1 MSNNRRKTNFI
12 VQGTILAAASI
23 IVRIIGLLYRI
34 PLTNIIGDEGMGY
47 YSYAFEPYSVMLL
60 LSFYGLPTA
69 VSKLVATRNGEGKYK
84 NSYRV
89 FQSAM
94 LLAIIVGIITGSF
107 TFFGAEFIAGTLNS
121 QPMSAL
127 ALKVL
132 GPTLF
137 VLSIMGILRGY
148 FQGMGTMIPT
158 AISQII
164 EQIVN
169 AILSIAAA
177 LYLFN
182 YGSMVDSVLST
193 ESYAEA
199 YGASGGTFGTLMGA
213 VAGLLFLILVFVAYK
228 GLLRKQMRR
237 DRTRI
242 KESYSHITKLLLIT
256 AAPIILSSII
266 FNIGT
271 TLDGAIF
278 SSILST
284 KEGYTSDLIAS
295 LWGIFTNKY
304 KVLITLPIAI
314 NTALS
319 VAIVPNFSETMAS
332 GNKGRLVSKVH
343 YALRFAMLVAIPSAV
358 GLSVL
363 AEPIIKLLFTEYSM
377 VDVNLLRYGTLA
389 VVVYSLSTIT
399 NAILQGINQ
408 MKLPVIHA
416 AISLVAHL
424 IILVILIGVFN
435 TGIYGVT
442 AAYILF
448 AVFICILNARAIRKY
463 LSYKQE
469 ILRTFVLPTLSSLIM
484 GIGVYAIYAALF
496 SFTKSNIL
504 CTSISVLAGGIIYV
518 VLLLLFKCV
527 QEEDL
532 YSVPKGDKIVSIAK
546 KLHLL

>member
-1 MSNNRRKTNFI
+1 MIRSRKSNFI

-34 PLTNIIGDEGMGY
+34 PLTNILGDEGMGY
-47 YSYAFEPYSVMLL
+47 YSFAFEPYSVMLL
-60 LSFYGLPTA
+60 LSYYGLPTA
-69 VSKLVATRNGEGKYK
+69 VSKLVAARNGEGKYK

-94 LLAIIVGIITGSF
+94 LLAVIIGILTGSF
-107 TFFGAEFIAGTLNS
+107 TFFGADFIAGTLNN

-127 ALKVL
+127 ALKLL

-169 AILSIAAA
+169 AVVSIVAA
-177 LYLFN
+177 LYLFE
-182 YGSMVDSVLST
+182 YGSMVDSVLAT
-193 ESYAEA
+193 DSYAEA
-199 YGASGGTFGTLMGA
+199 YGAAGGTLGTLMGA
-213 VAGLLFLILVFVAYK
+213 IAGLLFLFLVFFAYK
-228 GLLRKQMRR
+228 KLLRKQIRR

-242 KESYSHITKLLLIT
+242 KESYYDLSILLVAT
-256 AAPIILSSII
+256 AAPIILSSVI

-278 SSILST
+278 SKMLST
-284 KEGYTSDLIAS
+284 KEGYSSGDIAS

-304 KVLITLPIAI
+304 KVITTLPIAI
-314 NTALS
+314 STALS
-319 VAIVPNFSETMAS
+319 VAIVPNFSGTMAT
-332 GNKGRLVSKVH
+332 GNMGKLVTKVN
-343 YALRFAMLVAIPSAV
+343 YAIRFGMLVAIPSAI

-363 AEPIIKLLFTEYSM
+363 AEPVISLLFTEYSI
-377 VDVNLLRYGTLA
+377 VDINLLRYGSLS
-389 VVVYSLSTIT
+389 VVAYSLSTIT

-408 MKLPVIHA
+408 MRLPFTHA
-416 AISLVAHL
+416 TISLIAHL
-424 IILVILIGVFN
+424 ILLVLLIGVFN

-442 AAYILF
+442 AAYIMF
-448 AVFICILNARAIRKY
+448 AVFICILNALAIRKH

-469 ILRTFVLPTLSSLIM
+469 IVRTFLLPTLSSAIM
-484 GIGVYAIYAALF
+484 GVSVYASYTALYSLTSSNVLSTTISVIIGVIVY
-496 SFTKSNIL
+496 S
-504 CTSISVLAGGIIYV
+504 
-518 VLLLLFKCV
+518 VLLLLFKCI
-527 QEEDL
+527 QEDDL
-532 YSVPKGDKIVSIAK
+532 YNIPKGDKIVSLAK

>member
-1 MSNNRRKTNFI
+1 MSRNRRKTNFI

-34 PLTNIIGDEGMGY
+34 PLTNILGDEGMGY
-47 YSYAFEPYSVMLL
+47 YSFAFEPYSVMLL
-60 LSFYGLPTA
+60 LSYYGLPTA

-84 NSYRV
+84 DSYRV
-89 FQSAM
+89 FKMAM
-94 LLAIIVGIITGSF
+94 MLTIIIGIITGSF

-121 QPMSAL
+121 QPMSAM

-137 VLSIMGILRGY
+137 VLSIMGIFRGY

-158 AISQII
+158 AISQIL

-169 AILSIAAA
+169 AIVSIVAA
-177 LYLFN
+177 LYLFS
-182 YGSMVDSVLST
+182 YGSMVDSVLAT
-193 ESYAEA
+193 DSYAEA
-199 YGASGGTFGTLMGA
+199 YGAAGGTLGTLTGA
-213 VAGLLFLILVFVAYK
+213 IAGLLFLVLVFGAY
-228 GLLRKQMRR
+228 RKMLKKQIRR
-237 DRTRI
+237 DKTRI
-242 KESYSHITKLLLIT
+242 KESYSDITKLLLVT
-256 AAPIILSSII
+256 AAPIILSSVI
-266 FNIGT
+266 FNVGT

-278 SSILST
+278 SKILSL
-284 KEGYTSDLIAS
+284 KEGYTSEMIAS
-295 LWGIFTNKY
+295 LWGVFTNKY
-304 KVLITLPIAI
+304 KVLTTLPIAI
-314 NTALS
+314 STALA

-343 YALRFAMLVAIPSAV
+343 YSIRFGMLVAIPSAV
-358 GLSVL
+358 GMAVL
-363 AEPIIKLLFTEYSM
+363 AEPIISLLFTEYSM

-389 VVVYSLSTIT
+389 IVAYSLSTIT

-416 AISLVAHL
+416 AISLVGHL
-424 IILVILIGVFN
+424 ILLVVFIGAFN

-448 AVFICILNARAIRKY
+448 AILICILNASAIRKH

-469 ILRTFVLPTLSSLIM
+469 IIRTFLLPTISSAVM
-484 GIGVYAIYAALF
+484 GIAVYAIYIALY
-496 SFTKSNIL
+496 SFTSSNII
-504 CTSISVLAGGIIYV
+504 CTTLSVAIGVIIYG
-518 VLLLLFKCV
+518 VLLLLSKCV

-532 YSVPKGDKIVSIAK
+532 YSIPKGDKLVAIAR

>member
-12 VQGTILAAASI
+12 VQGTILAGASI

-34 PLTNIIGDEGMGY
+34 PLTNILGDEGMGY
-47 YSYAFEPYSVMLL
+47 YSFAFEPYSVMLL
-60 LSFYGLPTA
+60 LSYYGLPTA

-89 FQSAM
+89 FQAGMM
-94 LLAIIVGIITGSF
+94 LTFIIGIITASF
-107 TFFGAEFIAGTLNS
+107 TFFGADFIAGTLNS

-169 AILSIAAA
+169 AIVSIVAA
-177 LYLFN
+177 LYLFS
-182 YGSMVDSVLST
+182 YGSKVDSVLST

-199 YGASGGTFGTLMGA
+199 YGAAGGTFGTLMGA
-213 VAGLLFLILVFVAYK
+213 VAGLLFLILVFAAYK
-228 GLLRKQMRR
+228 SLLRRQIRR

-242 KESYSHITKLLLIT
+242 KESYSDITKLLLIT
-256 AAPIILSSII
+256 AAPIVLSSVI

-278 SSILST
+278 SNILSK
-284 KEGYTSDLIAS
+284 KEGYTSETIAS

-304 KVLITLPIAI
+304 KVLTTLPIAI
-314 NTALS
+314 STALS

-343 YALRFAMLVAIPSAV
+343 YAVRFAMLVAIPSAV
-358 GLSVL
+358 GISVL
-363 AEPIIKLLFTEYSM
+363 AEPIISLLFTEYSM
-377 VDVNLLRYGTLA
+377 IDVNLLRYGTLS
-389 VVVYSLSTIT
+389 VVAYSLSTIT

-408 MKLPVIHA
+408 MRLPVIHA
-416 AISLVAHL
+416 IISLLAHL
-424 IILVILIGVFN
+424 FILVLLIGVFN

-448 AVFICILNARAIRKY
+448 AVFICILNARSITKH

-469 ILRTFVLPTLSSLIM
+469 IIRTFLLPTLSSVIM
-484 GIGVYAIYAALF
+484 GIGVYAVYTVLH

-504 CTSISVLAGGIIYV
+504 STMVSVSVGIIIYV

-527 QEEDL
+527 QEDDL
-532 YSVPKGDKIVSIAK
+532 YSVPKGDKIVSIAR
-546 KLHLL
+546 KLHL